1 MGYDKL
7 RKIEENKMKEVIDIG
22 KTREVM
28 PADFAF
34 LSQADKQVVSAVEKS
49 LRTMF
54 GWDEG
59 QPIVIS
65 GLEYDSGTKTI
76 SEGYLI
82 KDGVV
87 YKVEEKQLVSSTI
100 LNTQL
105 KITASAVVMLTKKV
119 ISPSPV
125 YDENLVQSVN
135 VHYEHY
141 AFINQIQNNNADLSS
156 GQTSGGLSADISV
169 VQQYLGANAYYY
181 NNLYRVEKVSEQTN
195 SLQEEVTS
203 MKASITEM
211 KESIFWLQE
220 SVRLINQ
227 AMQS

>member
-82 KDGVV
+82 KNGVV

-105 KITASAVVMLTKKV
+105 MITASAVVMLTKKV

-141 AFINQIQNNNADLSS
+141 AFINQIHQIQNNNADLSS
-156 GQTSGGLSADISV
+156 GQTSGGLSAGISV
-169 VQQYLGANAYYY
+169 VQQYYY

-220 SVRLINQ
+220 SVRFINQ

>member
-87 YKVEEKQLVSSTI
+87 YKVEKKQLVSSTI

-105 KITASAVVMLTKKV
+105 MITASAVVMLTKKV

-156 GQTSGGLSADISV
+156 GHTIG
-169 VQQYLGANAYYY
+169 LGANAYYY

-220 SVRLINQ
+220 SVRFRNQ